1 MRVLIDLCHPAD
13 VHFFRA
19 VAQRLKAE
27 GHEVIYTARDK
38 DVVLPLCNEF
48 GMPHHIVGG
57 HRGSLIGKG
66 LELAWRSG
74 GLAKLTKEKGIDVL
88 TGFGNPY

>member
-19 VAQRLKAE
+19 VAQQLNYE

-48 GMPHHIVGG
+48 GMLQHIVGG
-57 HRGSLIGKG
+57 HHGSLVGKG
-66 LELAWRSG
+66 LELVWRSG
-74 GLAKLTKEKGIDVL
+74 GLAKLAKEEVIDIL
-88 TGFGNPY
+88 TGFGNP